1 MDRVSTI
8 FCTLSICIAGGFI
21 AFSSTITT
29 SYQEVIVFAEDMA
42 EAISFEVFWVFYG
55 FVGVDWGAL

>member
-1 MDRVSTI
+1 
-8 FCTLSICIAGGFI
+8 
-21 AFSSTITT
+21 
-29 SYQEVIVFAEDMA
+29 MA